1 MYKKLTAFLV
11 VFILFLSACSSSEQP
26 VINEVSS
33 NNKPASSTQSESKPQ
48 TTINPLTGED
58 NLALGKDKDRPVAV
72 MINNLSIA
80 QKVQAG
86 VAAADIV
93 YETEVEGGI
102 TRLMAVYQDIT
113 KVAQIGSV
121 RSARYPYVDLALGH
135 DAIYVHC
142 GEDPT
147 YCRPHLNDI
156 NHLSIDSD
164 IKGAKRIPNGL
175 ASEHTL
181 YALGSDLWS
190 TLVSKFRSEKKDL
203 SPWQNFAQ
211 DKNSVALA
219 DGSASK
225 VTVYLSSNTQCEF
238 TLDSNTKT
246 YVRSIKGTVRQDHVT
261 GESTKITNL
270 FVLDTTITNY
280 PDNYHRKVALE
291 GGEGYYITNGTYE
304 KIKWTKGAA
313 QNGFKFTDTAGNE
326 IRLNPGK
333 SWVCIIDKSR
343 TEPVFE

>member
-1 MYKKLTAFLV
+1 MFKKLTTLLV

-33 NNKPASSTQSESKPQ
+33 DNKPSSSTQSESKPQ
-48 TTINPLTGED
+48 TAINPLTGED
-58 NLALGKDKDRPVAV
+58 NLALGKDKDRPVAI
-72 MINNLSIA
+72 MINNLSLA
-80 QKVQAG
+80 QKVQTG

-113 KVAQIGSV
+113 KVPRIGSV

-142 GEDPT
+142 GQDPT
-147 YCRPHLNDI
+147 YCAPHLNDI
-156 NHLSIDSD
+156 NHISIDTNTP
-164 IKGAKRIPNGL
+164 GAKRIANGL

-211 DKNSVALA
+211 DKNSIALA
-219 DGSASK
+219 DGNALK
-225 VTVYLSSNTQCEF
+225 VTVYLSSNSQCEF
-238 TLDSNTKT
+238 TLDNDTKT
-246 YVRSIKGTVRQDHVT
+246 YVRSIKGTVRKDHVT
-261 GESTKITNL
+261 GETTKITNL

-280 PDNYHRKVALE
+280 SDGYHRKVALE

-313 QNGFKFTDTAGNE
+313 KNGFTFTDIAGND

-343 TEPVFE
+343 PEPVFE